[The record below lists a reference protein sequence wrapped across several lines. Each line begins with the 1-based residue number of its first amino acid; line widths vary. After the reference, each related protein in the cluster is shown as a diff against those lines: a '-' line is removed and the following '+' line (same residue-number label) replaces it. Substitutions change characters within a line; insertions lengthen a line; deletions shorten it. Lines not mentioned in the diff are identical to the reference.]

1 MLCWTDWNHSF
12 AQDLLGI
19 IPPNIFPSAGV
30 LFFFVDLIQVNFQ
43 HWLLHSVPTP
53 GPGVLFQPGT
63 VPVLDDVGTLLG
75 ETVVLVAGIVSSRVV
90 AKILVALKQQD

>member
-30 LFFFVDLIQVNFQ
+30 LFFFINLVQVYLK
-43 HWLLHSVPTP
+43 HWLLCSVPTP
-53 GPGVLFQPGT
+53 GPGVLLQPGT
-63 VPVLDDVGTLLG
+63 VAVLDDVGTLLG

-90 AKILVALKQQD
+90 AKILVALKHEE